1 MADGR
6 AETATEVAARRF
18 EHTREDALRRVLYDK
33 LGDWRA
39 RGLVLDSVLLIS
51 AHADRADLEL
61 LLPFQEQRLRFSITN
76 HELEMGGMETLRL
89 WLDTIERELRRRYDD
104 WRRSQRTYFSQY
116 PDHVGIPEEVLRLQ
130 REAIASQIDA
140 ANNPAIWGTGVWGR
154 DEITLDEFFRK
165 DEADKKAKQL
175 FISAAGQRAYDTLE
189 AGKPLPIIG
198 SQGTDYQ
205 LFKRAAYCI
214 ERPSDGARLCAVVP
228 GVPMYDHMLGIKLM
242 VEHDEPEFL
251 MVANVAGGAR
261 NAVNRNFRY
270 SRAMRAGSF
279 NPDLYGYG
287 P

>member
-51 AHADRADLEL
+51 THADRADLEL

-76 HELEMGGMETLRL
+76 HELEMGGVETLRF
-89 WLDTIERELRRRYDD
+89 WLETIERDLRRRYDD
-104 WRRSQRTYFSQY
+104 WRRSRPVASLGPLDAIGITAEACRRYRDQILNNYADVAMYANGVAFG
-116 PDHVGIPEEVLRLQ
+116 VGYSERNE
-130 REAIASQIDA
+130 
-140 ANNPAIWGTGVWGR
+140 
-154 DEITLDEFFRK
+154 
-165 DEADKKAKQL
+165 EADTKAKDL
-175 FISAAGQRAYDTLE
+175 FISVAGQDAFQTLE
-189 AGKPLPIIG
+189 SGKPLPIKG
-198 SQGTDYQ
+198 SQGTDYR
-205 LFKRAAYCI
+205 LFKRAAYCV

-279 NPDLYGYG
+279 Y
-287 P
+287 